1 MHSLRMHGDGI
12 AECPTCGAI
21 YRLRTEP
28 APGEPREAFDCQMC
42 GDVLDTLVGHTR
54 RAYELVALPDIGHAM
69 TL

>member
-21 YRLRTEP
+21 YRLK
-28 APGEPREAFDCQMC
+28 GEPDRSAVREPFDCQMC

-54 RAYELVALPDIGHAM
+54 RVYELAALPDIGHAM